1 MAYISIEELLHSVLP
16 TLYTFHN
23 MEGATCVAIEGDL
36 PLWTQHKLHKIGL
49 SLWVDRNARSTALPE
64 VLVATTE
71 ARNNPSWFFKRCRD
85 NGVRMCTEGWLHECA
100 LSTSKG
106 KRHPSYR
113 AGKWCF
119 NP

>member
-64 VLVATTE
+64 VIAATSE
-71 ARNNPSWFFKRCRD
+71 ARNIRNGSSRD
-85 NGVRMCTEGWLHECA
+85 VEIMV
-100 LSTSKG
+100 
-106 KRHPSYR
+106 
-113 AGKWCF
+113 
-119 NP
+119 